1 MARLVIL
8 GRQGSGKGTQCSRL
22 ADYYGVPH
30 ISTGDILRAAV
41 EAGTELGR
49 QAKAVMDAGDL
60 VSDDIMLGIIDAR
73 LREEDA
79 AKGFILDGFP
89 RTAAQA
95 EGLAAMLEPDGVD
108 LAVDLEVPDEVVIE
122 RMLSRGR
129 ADDTEEAIRR
139 RLDLY
144 NEQTSPLLD
153 WFEAQGGSSTWT
165 ASATSRRSAVASS
178 PRSTPT
184 CRDGASRL
192 VSAAAPTRL
201 VRRPSWDRCAPMLPE
216 GATERDGTGV
226 PAGAVVVAHS
236 SPGRPIGTS

>member
-22 ADYYGVPH
+22 AEYYGVPH

-153 WFEAQGGSSTWT
+153 WFEARG
-165 ASATSRRSAVASS
+165 RLLHV
-178 PRSTPT
+178 
-184 CRDGASRL
+184 DGVGDVEEIGSRL
-192 VSAAAPTRL
+192 IAEIDAH
-201 VRRPSWDRCAPMLPE
+201 LP
-216 GATERDGTGV
+216 
-226 PAGAVVVAHS
+226 
-236 SPGRPIGTS
+236 